1 MAAFQIVFRTSGF
14 AKAYVSTVSNNP
26 FVRTSGAA
34 CAFFTTTATFP
45 VVYTAPN
52 SVAFFATTSNQPII
66 KTAGQAVTFLV
77 TPDPNT
83 PKELVPTIGTLDFD
97 SSGLFVDVPDAT
109 GEYNATTN
117 PGGYNPE
124 ADAVNPYRPKRSAVN
139 LWTVYRLWNVVG
151 YGDKTQTPDSQAQQG
166 DVDYV
171 YPLYFPTEVVDSEDV
186 PINGIY
192 QIILIAAP
200 IGEDYADWIGN
211 TNLYDVA
218 TQYPDWYVTS
228 VGVMVDQE
236 VLNCLNKRR
245 YAFLQEV
252 MCGRCDEGYLQFYSE
267 YIGMLSAMEIQDWP
281 TAIDFYNKLKTQCSE
296 TNSSC
301 GC

>member
-77 TPDPNT
+77 TPNPNT

-124 ADAVNPYRPKRSAVN
+124 ADAVNPYSFVEYQLDRISN
-139 LWTVYRLWNVVG
+139 IVV
-151 YGDKTQTPDSQAQQG
+151 PA
-166 DVDYV
+166 
-171 YPLYFPTEVVDSEDV
+171 
-186 PINGIY
+186 
-192 QIILIAAP
+192 
-200 IGEDYADWIGN
+200 
-211 TNLYDVA
+211 VA
-218 TQYPDWYVTS
+218 T
-228 VGVMVDQE
+228 E
-236 VLNCLNKRR
+236 
-245 YAFLQEV
+245 
-252 MCGRCDEGYLQFYSE
+252 
-267 YIGMLSAMEIQDWP
+267 
-281 TAIDFYNKLKTQCSE
+281 E
-296 TNSSC
+296 TK
-301 GC
+301 